1 MKQKLWTMSSLFSNA
16 CITGLSTL
24 LPLYIIFLNG
34 TVLDVALALSLF
46 NAALIISALFW
57 GHLIDIFGNRK
68 RLIVISYLG
77 MVLGGISLY
86 WIKNLILIAIIYSLI
101 GFMRQGSQPAI
112 NLLVIETE
120 QKSQW
125 GKVFSR
131 IQLIS
136 VLGMILAVIIGV
148 FWIDV
153 LGLQSYFL
161 LCSGMGI
168 SATLIAQICIP
179 ETQIQFESNIL
190 YKFPST
196 MFNRIRRNPVVL
208 PKVPSLKEI
217 DTLLKML
224 KTSMLQAFPLFLFS
238 TFFFYASS
246 GMYFTAITPF
256 LKQNMISD
264 SVIFAVY
271 LTLYLTQAITFM
283 FSSKFVDKYGKKN
296 STLFSLIFR
305 TAGTALTL
313 FAAVYLSTSNLIF
326 IIIFAFVFL
335 DSAFSLYSTST
346 SLILFELLPFKRRGY
361 YLGVFGAIT
370 GIGLLIGSLLAGEI
384 SALFGFPT
392 SFITATIFLIL
403 SLILMKIF
411 KT

>member
-1 MKQKLWTMSSLFSNA
+1 MKKNLWTISSLFSTA

-24 LPLYIIFLNG
+24 LPLYIIFLQG
-34 TVLDVALALSLF
+34 TVLDVALSISLF
-46 NAALIISALFW
+46 NVALIVSALFW
-57 GHLIDIFGNRK
+57 GHLIDIVGNRK
-68 RLIVISYLG
+68 RLIVISYFG
-77 MVLGGISLY
+77 MVLGGVALY
-86 WIKNLILIAIIYSLI
+86 WIKNLVFIAIIYALV

-120 QKSQW
+120 QKKHW
-125 GKVFSR
+125 AKVLSR

-136 VLGMILAVIIGV
+136 VLGMILAVILGV
-148 FWIDV
+148 FWIEIM
-153 LGLQSYFL
+153 GLQSYFL
-161 LCSGMGI
+161 VCSGFGI
-168 SATLIAQICIP
+168 LAVVVAQICMP
-179 ETQIQFESNIL
+179 EPTIQFESNIL

-196 MFNRIRRNPVVL
+196 MFNKIRRNPVVL

-224 KTSMLQAFPLFLFS
+224 KTSILQAFPIFLFS

-246 GMYFTAITPF
+246 AMYFTAITPF
-256 LKQNMISD
+256 LKQNMIPD
-264 SVIFAVY
+264 SIIFAVY

-283 FSSKFVDKYGKKN
+283 FSSKIVDRYGEKN

-313 FAAVYLSTSNLIF
+313 FAAVYLSASNLLFAIV
-326 IIIFAFVFL
+326 FAFVFL

-346 SLILFELLPFKRRGY
+346 SLILFELLPIKRRGY

-370 GIGLLIGSLLAGEI
+370 GIGLLFGSIVSGEI
-384 SALFGFPT
+384 SSLFGFPT
-392 SFITATIFLIL
+392 TFVLSTTFLIV